1 MVSGRRRALDE
12 KFNEIL
18 ARIDRNSEETRL
30 YIRES
35 GLRFERFVQHM
46 DRRQAAHDRRMERL
60 GRRMERLDAESRET
74 RARIEAQT
82 KAIWALLDRWG
93 YGPDNPPPEP
103 A

>member
-1 MVSGRRRALDE
+1 MSVVTDE
-12 KFNEIL
+12 RFNEIL

-35 GLRFERFVQHM
+35 GLRFERFMQAM
-46 DRRQAAHDRRMERL
+46 DRRMAQVEHGLAAST
-60 GRRMERLDAESRET
+60 ES
-74 RARIEAQT
+74 IEANT

-93 YGPDNPPPEP
+93 YGPDNPPPAP

>member
-1 MVSGRRRALDE
+1 VRRRTVDE
-12 KFNEIL
+12 KFNEVL
-18 ARIDRNSEETRL
+18 ARIDSNGEETRL

-35 GLRFERFVQHM
+35 GLRFERFMQQM
-46 DRRQAAHDRRMERL
+46 DRRMARME
-60 GRRMERLDAESRET
+60 EESIET

-93 YGPDNPPPEP
+93 YGAGNPPPEP

>member
-1 MVSGRRRALDE
+1 V
-12 KFNEIL
+12 EIL
-18 ARIDRNSEETRL
+18 ARIDQQSEETRL

-35 GLRFERFVQHM
+35 GLRFERFM
-46 DRRQAAHDRRMERL
+46 QAMERRMERL
-60 GRRMERLDAESRET
+60 ELESRRNREQSDT
-74 RARIEAQT
+74 HT